1 MNGIF
6 DIAPLA
12 WNEIFTA
19 IAAGTIIGFERQILG
34 KPAGI
39 RTSCLICLGTY
50 VFVAMSAHIQGEN
63 VDSTRVIG
71 QVVTG
76 IGFLGAGVMLARDG
90 HVMGVTSAAVIWM
103 LAAIG
108 VMIGLGNDWSAI
120 KMAVLT
126 VAILIGV
133 DLIESLF
140 KSMRRGVHA
149 TTKYRFRK
157 NDEN

>member
-1 MNGIF
+1 MDALL

-12 WNEIFTA
+12 WREIFTA
-19 IAAGTIIGFERQILG
+19 IAAGTIVGFERQVLG

-50 VFVAMSAHIQGEN
+50 VFVAMSAHIQGDN

-108 VMIGLGNDWSAI
+108 VMIGLGHDWTAI

-126 VAILIGV
+126 VAILVGV
-133 DLIESLF
+133 DLLESLF
-140 KSMRRGVHA
+140 KTMRQGVHA
-149 TTKYRFRK
+149 PMKYRLK
-157 NDEN
+157 KDDPS